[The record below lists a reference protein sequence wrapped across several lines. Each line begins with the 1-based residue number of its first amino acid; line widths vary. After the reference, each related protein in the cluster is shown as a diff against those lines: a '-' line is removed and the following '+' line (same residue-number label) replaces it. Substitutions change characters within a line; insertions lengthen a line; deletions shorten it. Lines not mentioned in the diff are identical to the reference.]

1 VAARRASKSVPDVLA
16 AVDLGSNSF
25 HMVVARYTH
34 GQLVL
39 LDRLRE
45 MVRLGAGLEP
55 DGRLNKDVAT
65 RALAC
70 LERFGQRLR
79 DMRPDSVRVVGTN
92 ALRRARRKEAFI
104 ERAREALGH
113 PIEIVSGM
121 EEARLIYSGVSHTM
135 PADAGRRLVCDIGGG
150 STEIIIGE
158 GLEPLEMESLQMG
171 CVRLSEEFFPDG
183 KLSQKRMQRARV
195 AARQAIEPY
204 QAAFRRRGWDE
215 AVGSSGTVRAIGDL
229 IRELDPTA
237 MDISADGLERVI
249 YELGKLDHIRDL
261 GQGAVTDDR
270 KLSFAGGVATL
281 AEVFEQLGI
290 ESMKVAD
297 GAMREGILYDMLGRY
312 TDEDARERTVRSM
325 QERYHVD
332 RVQAERVEA
341 TAVAFLAQ
349 VEEAWSLTD
358 PAIEL
363 ILRWA
368 ARLHEIGLDVA
379 HSGYH
384 RHGAYLLA
392 NADMAGFPREEQ
404 KLLSIMVGSHR
415 RKPAI
420 EEADDLNPPW
430 DKRAPAMTLLL
441 RLAVLLHRG
450 RSSVAL
456 PEIRLTPRPDA
467 LEIRFPAGWLDDHPL
482 TVADLQ
488 LEIENLKTVGFRLRV
503 FSAK

>member
-1 VAARRASKSVPDVLA
+1 VGRRAPKSVPDVLA

-34 GQLVL
+34 GQLVI

-45 MVRLGAGLEP
+45 MVRLGAGLEA
-55 DGRLNKDVAT
+55 DGRLNKDVSA

-113 PIEIVSGM
+113 PIEIVSGI

-135 PADAGRRLVCDIGGG
+135 PAGPGRRLVCDIGGG

-158 GLEPLEMESLQMG
+158 GLEPLEMESLQTG
-171 CVRLSEEFFPDG
+171 CVRVSEEFFADG
-183 KLSQKRMQRARV
+183 RLSQKRMQRARV

-204 QAAFRRRGWDE
+204 QASFRRRGWDE
-215 AVGSSGTVRAIGDL
+215 AIGSSGTVRAIGDC
-229 IRELDPTA
+229 IRELDPA
-237 MDISADGLERVI
+237 AAHIGADGLERI
-249 YELGKLDHIRDL
+249 IHELSTVEHIRDL
-261 GQGAVTDDR
+261 KLNALTEDR
-270 KLSFAGGVATL
+270 KLSFAGGVAIL

-290 ESMKVAD
+290 ESVRVAE
-297 GAMREGILYDMLGRY
+297 GAMREGLLFDLLGRH
-312 TDEDARERTVRSM
+312 TEEDARERTVRSM

-332 RVQAERVEA
+332 RVQAERVEN
-341 TAVAFLAQ
+341 TVVAFLGQ
-349 VEEAWSLTD
+349 VEESWQLAE
-358 PAIEL
+358 PAIEQ

-404 KLLSIMVGSHR
+404 QLLAIMVGSHR
-415 RKPAI
+415 KKPAI
-420 EEADDLNPPW
+420 EEAGELAPPW
-430 DKRAPAMTLLL
+430 DKRAPPMTLLL

-456 PEIRLTPRPDA
+456 PDIKLTTRPDS
-467 LEIRFPAGWLDDHPL
+467 LELRFPPDWLDDHPL

-488 LEIENLKTVGFRLRV
+488 TEIEHLKAVEFRLRV
-503 FSAK
+503 FTTK

>member
-1 VAARRASKSVPDVLA
+1 VARRASKSVPDVLA

-34 GQLVL
+34 GQLVI

-45 MVRLGAGLEP
+45 MVRLGAGIES
-55 DGRLNKDVAT
+55 DGRLNKEVAA

-104 ERAREALGH
+104 ERAREAIGH
-113 PIEIVSGM
+113 PIEIVSGI

-135 PADAGRRLVCDIGGG
+135 PAGPGRRLVCDIGGG
-150 STEIIIGE
+150 STEIVIGE
-158 GLEPLEMESLQMG
+158 GFEPLELESLQIG
-171 CVRLSEEFFPDG
+171 CVRLSEECFAEG
-183 KLSQKRMQRARV
+183 RLSAKRMQRCRV
-195 AARQAIEPY
+195 AARRAIEPY
-204 QAAFRRRGWDE
+204 QAAFRRRGWHE
-215 AVGSSGTVRAIGDL
+215 AVGSSGTVRAIADS
-229 IRELDPTA
+229 IRELDTSA
-237 MDISADGLERVI
+237 TDISAEGLERIMGMLVGI
-249 YELGKLDHIRDL
+249 DHIRDL
-261 GQGAVTDDR
+261 KLDALTDDR
-270 KLSFAGGVATL
+270 KLSFAGGVAIL
-281 AEVFEQLGI
+281 AEVFEQLRI
-290 ESMKVAD
+290 ERMKVAD
-297 GAMREGILYDMLGRY
+297 GAMREGLLYDLLGRY

-332 RVQAERVEA
+332 LAQAERVES
-341 TAVAFLAQ
+341 TAVQFLNQ
-349 VEEAWSLTD
+349 VEHSWPLSD
-358 PAIEL
+358 PEVEL
-363 ILRWA
+363 LLRWA

-392 NADMAGFPREEQ
+392 HADMAGFPREEQ

-415 RKPAI
+415 RRPAI
-420 EEADDLNPPW
+420 EAASELAPPW

-450 RSSVAL
+450 RSSVPL
-456 PEIRLTPRPDA
+456 PAIRLSARKDS
-467 LEIRFPAGWLDDHPL
+467 LEMRFPPRWLNDHPL

-488 LEIENLKTVGFRLRV
+488 TEVEQLKGVGFRLRV
-503 FSAK
+503 SSAR

>member
-1 VAARRASKSVPDVLA
+1 VARRAPKSVPDVLA

-34 GQLVL
+34 GQLVI

-45 MVRLGAGLEP
+45 MVRLGAGLES
-55 DGRLNKDVAT
+55 DGRLNKEVSA

-113 PIEIVSGM
+113 PIEIVSGI

-135 PADAGRRLVCDIGGG
+135 PAGPGRRLVCDIGGG

-158 GLEPLEMESLQMG
+158 GLEPLEMESLQTG
-171 CVRLSEEFFPDG
+171 CVRVSEEFFADG
-183 KLSQKRMQRARV
+183 RLSQKRMQRARV

-204 QAAFRRRGWDE
+204 QASFRRRGWDE
-215 AVGSSGTVRAIGDL
+215 AVGSSGTVRAIGDC
-229 IRELDPTA
+229 IRELDPA
-237 MDISADGLERVI
+237 AVHIGADGLERI
-249 YELGKLDHIRDL
+249 IHELSTVEHIREL
-261 GQGAVTDDR
+261 KLNALTEDR
-270 KLSFAGGVATL
+270 KLSFAGGVAIL

-290 ESMKVAD
+290 ESVRVAE
-297 GAMREGILYDMLGRY
+297 GAMREGLLFDLLGRH
-312 TDEDARERTVRSM
+312 TEEDARERTVRSM

-332 RVQAERVEA
+332 RAQAERVEN
-341 TAVAFLAQ
+341 TVVSFLGQ
-349 VEEAWSLTD
+349 VEDSWQLADS
-358 PAIEL
+358 AIEQ

-404 KLLSIMVGSHR
+404 QLLAIMVGSHR
-415 RKPAI
+415 KKPAI
-420 EEADDLNPPW
+420 EEAGELAPPW
-430 DKRAPAMTLLL
+430 DKVAPPMTLLL

-456 PEIRLTPRPDA
+456 PDIKLTTRADS
-467 LEIRFPAGWLDDHPL
+467 LELRFPPDWLDDHPL

-488 LEIENLKTVGFRLRV
+488 TEIEHLKAVEFRLRV
-503 FSAK
+503 FTAK

>member
-1 VAARRASKSVPDVLA
+1 LA

-34 GQLVL
+34 GQLVI

-45 MVRLGAGLEP
+45 MVRLGAGIEA
-55 DGRLNKDVAT
+55 DGRLNKDVAA

-92 ALRRARRKEAFI
+92 ALRRARRKEAFV
-104 ERAREALGH
+104 ERAREAIGH
-113 PIEIVSGM
+113 PIEIVSGI

-135 PADAGRRLVCDIGGG
+135 PAGPGRRLVCDIGGG

-158 GLEPLEMESLQMG
+158 GLEPLELESLQTG
-171 CVRLSEEFFPDG
+171 CVRVSEEFFAEG
-183 KLSQKRMQRARV
+183 RLSQKRMQRARV

-204 QAAFRRRGWDE
+204 QAAFRRRGFDE
-215 AVGSSGTVRAIGDL
+215 AVGSSGTVRAIGDS
-229 IRELDPTA
+229 IRELDA
-237 MDISADGLERVI
+237 GAVDIGADGLERI
-249 YELGKLDHIRDL
+249 IHELGRLEHIRDL
-261 GQGAVTDDR
+261 KLDSVTDDR
-270 KLSFAGGVATL
+270 KLSFAGGVAIL
-281 AEVFEQLGI
+281 AELFEHLGI
-290 ESMKVAD
+290 ESMRVAD
-297 GAMREGILYDMLGRY
+297 GAMREGLLYDLLGRY

-325 QERYHVD
+325 QQRYHVD
-332 RVQAERVEA
+332 LAQAERVEN
-341 TAVAFLAQ
+341 TTINFLEQ
-349 VEEAWSLTD
+349 VEQAWPLAD
-358 PAIEL
+358 PEIEL

-404 KLLSIMVGSHR
+404 KLLAIMVGSHR

-420 EEADDLNPPW
+420 EEAGELAAPW
-430 DKRAPAMTLLL
+430 DKRAPPMTLLL
-441 RLAVLLHRG
+441 RIAVLLNRG
-450 RSSVAL
+450 RSTVPL
-456 PEIRLTPRPDA
+456 PAIKLTARADS
-467 LEIRFPAGWLDDHPL
+467 LELRFPPEWLDDHPL

-488 LEIENLKTVGFRLRV
+488 AEIENLKDVGFRLRV
-503 FSAK
+503 FTAK

>member
-1 VAARRASKSVPDVLA
+1 LA

-34 GQLVL
+34 GQLVI

-45 MVRLGAGLEP
+45 MVRLGAGIEP
-55 DGRLNKDVAT
+55 DGRLNKEVAA

-92 ALRRARRKEAFI
+92 ALRRARRKEAFV
-104 ERAREALGH
+104 ERAREAIGH
-113 PIEIVSGM
+113 PIEIVSGI

-135 PADAGRRLVCDIGGG
+135 PAGPGRRLVCDIGGG

-158 GLEPLEMESLQMG
+158 GHEPLELESLQTG
-171 CVRLSEEFFPDG
+171 CVRVSEEFFAEG
-183 KLSQKRMQRARV
+183 RLSQKRMQRARV

-204 QAAFRRRGWDE
+204 QAAFRRRGFDE
-215 AVGSSGTVRAIGDL
+215 AVGSSGTVRAIGDS

-237 MDISADGLERVI
+237 VDIGPDGLERI
-249 YELGKLDHIRDL
+249 IHELGRIEHIRDL
-261 GQGAVTDDR
+261 KLNSVTDDR
-270 KLSFAGGVATL
+270 RLSFAGGVAIL
-281 AEVFEQLGI
+281 AELFEHLGI
-290 ESMKVAD
+290 ETMHVAD
-297 GAMREGILYDMLGRY
+297 GAMREGLLYDLIGRY

-332 RVQAERVEA
+332 LAQAERVEN
-341 TAVAFLAQ
+341 TAVNFLQQ
-349 VEEAWSLTD
+349 VEQAWPLAD
-358 PAIEL
+358 PEIEL

-404 KLLSIMVGSHR
+404 KLLAIMVGSHR

-420 EEADDLNPPW
+420 EEAGELAAPW
-430 DKRAPAMTLLL
+430 DKRAPPMTLLL
-441 RLAVLLHRG
+441 RLAVLLNRG
-450 RSSVAL
+450 RSTVPL
-456 PEIRLTPRPDA
+456 PTIGLSARADS
-467 LEIRFPAGWLDDHPL
+467 LELRFPPGWLDDHPL

-488 LEIENLKTVGFRLRV
+488 AEIQNLKDVGFRLRV
-503 FSAK
+503 FTAK

>member
-1 VAARRASKSVPDVLA
+1 
-16 AVDLGSNSF
+16 
-25 HMVVARYTH
+25 MVVARYTH
-34 GQLVL
+34 GQLVIV
-39 LDRLRE
+39 DRLRE
-45 MVRLGAGLEP
+45 MVRLGAGIEA
-55 DGRLNKDVAT
+55 DGRLNKDVT
-65 RALAC
+65 KRALAC
-70 LERFGQRLR
+70 LERFGQRLS

-92 ALRRARRKEAFI
+92 ALRRARRKESFV

-135 PADAGRRLVCDIGGG
+135 PAGTGRRLVCDIGGG

-158 GLEPLEMESLQMG
+158 GHEPLEMESLQVG
-171 CVRLSEEFFPDG
+171 CVRLSEEFFADG
-183 KLSQKRMQRARV
+183 RLSQKRMQRARV

-204 QAAFRRRGWDE
+204 RAAYRRRGWDE
-215 AVGSSGTVRAIGDL
+215 VVGSSGTVRAIGDL
-229 IRELDPTA
+229 VRERDPAAT
-237 MDISADGLERVI
+237 DISADGLDRLVH
-249 YELGKLDHIRDL
+249 ELGKLDHIDDL
-261 GQGAVTDDR
+261 RQSAVIDDR

-281 AEVFEQLGI
+281 AEIFEQLGI
-290 ESMKVAD
+290 QSMRVAD
-297 GAMREGILYDMLGRY
+297 GAMREGILYDLLGRY

-325 QERYHVD
+325 QQRFHVD
-332 RVQAERVEA
+332 LGQAERVEA
-341 TAVAFLAQ
+341 TAVAFLEQIEDSWPLA
-349 VEEAWSLTD
+349 D
-358 PAIEL
+358 PEIEL
-363 ILRWA
+363 LLRWA

-456 PEIRLTPRPDA
+456 PDIQLTPRKDA
-467 LEIRFPAGWLDDHPL
+467 LEMRFPPGWLDDHPL

-488 LEIENLKTVGFRLRV
+488 LEIENLKNVGFRLRV
-503 FSAK
+503 FSAR